1 MTSKWRNSISYSA
14 YDAPATKQRTRP
26 SRASAAAWFLFW
38 HRRGFSRSGE
48 ARIGC
53 ASQASLRVESYPR
66 FAVGG
71 GFVVGGCVGSRAATA
86 PCFYA
91 TRPVGGRW
99 CMNQALHSIAV
110 KFQGPQS
117 TASASLCMKSKVHPK
132 FKAKYRV
139 GNWSNYDQSLAK
151 RGDITLWISAGAIDA
166 WIPSASGRRGGQ
178 RKFSDHAIETALTL
192 RLVFQL
198 PLRQTEGFLRSVLAL
213 MGVDVDAPDHTT
225 LSRRSQHLEIELRSR
240 LVAGPIHLIV

>member
-1 MTSKWRNSISYSA
+1 MTPPLPNKEPGR
-14 YDAPATKQRTRP
+14 PAQARRP
-26 SRASAAAWFLFW
+26 GFFFGIGGDSPAAVRLVSAAP
-38 HRRGFSRSGE
+38 HKPR
-48 ARIGC
+48 C
-53 ASQASLRVESYPR
+53 ASNPTPASRW
-66 FAVGG
+66 GG